1 MIIVFKKHDKEG
13 WFLATRLDDY
23 TFEDFG
29 YKERFGET
37 NPSTPEIEEKAISIP
52 GRPGRISFGTEIGV
66 RQFKI
71 PLMLIEKSEFE
82 RQQRRNNFVA
92 FLFDAYRQPRTF
104 KLIFDYEPDKFYWVK
119 VGSQLTP
126 EMLYQMDQFELT
138 LIANDPTKYFLL
150 DADEIRMGSHIP
162 ILSHVRPA
170 RHYFSISGDQTIKL
184 INDGSLALR
193 PRISISGTASS
204 LTVRNTRNGQSF
216 SMGNITSNKPV
227 IVEGERYLVTEG
239 GVDTFSKLTGK
250 FLDLLPGDN
259 DIAIS
264 GSNLDLTITFK
275 YKSQFM

>member
-138 LIANDPTKYFLL
+138 LIANDPNKYFLI

-162 ILSHVRPA
+162 VRSHVRPA
-170 RHYFSISGDQTIKL
+170 MHSFSITDNQTIKL
-184 INDGSLALR
+184 INDGSLAIR
-193 PRISISGTASS
+193 PRISISGTATK
-204 LTVRNTRNGQSF
+204 LAIGNLQTGQSF
-216 SMGNITSNKPV
+216 SMNNITSDKPV

-250 FLDLLPGDN
+250 FLDLLPGEN
-259 DIAIS
+259 RLPVV
-264 GSNLDLTITFK
+264 GENMNLTISFK
-275 YKSQFM
+275 YKFQFM

>member
-1 MIIVFKKHDKEG
+1 MITQCKLQEMEG

-29 YKERFGET
+29 YKEGFGET
-37 NPSTPEIEEKAISIP
+37 NPSTPEIEEKSISIP

-66 RQFKI
+66 KQFKI
-71 PLMLIEKSEFE
+71 PLMLIEKSEYE

-119 VGSQLTP
+119 VASQITP
-126 EMLYQMDQFELT
+126 EMLYQMDQLELI

-162 ILSHVRPA
+162 VRSRIRPA
-170 RHYFSISGDQTIKL
+170 RHAFSITENQTIKL
-184 INDGSLALR
+184 TNDGSLAVR
-193 PRISISGTASS
+193 PRISINGTATN

-216 SMGNITSNKPV
+216 SMSNIASNKPV
-227 IVEGERYLVTEG
+227 VVEGERYLVTEG
-239 GVDTFSKLTGK
+239 GVDTFSKLTGN
-250 FLDLLPGDN
+250 FLDLLPGSN

-264 GSNLDLTITFK
+264 GSNLNLTISFK
-275 YKSQFM
+275 YKNQYM